1 MTIEGLDSLKPAES
15 AIPPTKGNVMG
26 KDDFLKL
33 LVTQL
38 NAQDPLNPLESAE
51 FTAQLAQFSSLE
63 QLYTLNEH
71 MENLQRYQA
80 SLNNGQAV
88 GLIGKTVKAPGNSIH
103 LNNGNA
109 TDLHFELAAEA
120 DSVVINISR
129 LNGDLVKTID
139 AGPLDEGEQSLNW
152 ETTDNDGKQ
161 MPDGVYTF
169 EILAAD
175 ANSEIVNAATF
186 GTGTVTGVVFKNG
199 TARLLVGNLEIP
211 MSSVIQIS
219 QTEPELGDTSAE
231 F

>member
-1 MTIEGLDSLKPAES
+1 MTIESLDSVKPAES
-15 AIPPTKGNVMG
+15 ATPPTKGNVMG

-38 NAQDPLNPLESAE
+38 KAQDPLDPLESAE

-88 GLIGKTVKAPGNSIH
+88 GLIGKTVKASGNSIH
-103 LNNGNA
+103 LNNGNSN
-109 TDLHFELAAEA
+109 DLHFELAAKA
-120 DSVVINISR
+120 DSVVINIYS

-139 AGPLDEGEQSLNW
+139 AGPQDEGGQSITW
-152 ETTDNDGKQ
+152 EAIDNVGKQ
-161 MPDGVYTF
+161 MPDGMYTF
-169 EILAAD
+169 EILATD
-175 ANSEIVNAATF
+175 ANGEIVNAATF
-186 GTGTVTGVVFKNG
+186 TTGTVTGVVFNNG
-199 TARLLVGNLEIP
+199 TARLLVDNWEIP

-219 QTEPELGDTSAE
+219 QTETELGDSSAG